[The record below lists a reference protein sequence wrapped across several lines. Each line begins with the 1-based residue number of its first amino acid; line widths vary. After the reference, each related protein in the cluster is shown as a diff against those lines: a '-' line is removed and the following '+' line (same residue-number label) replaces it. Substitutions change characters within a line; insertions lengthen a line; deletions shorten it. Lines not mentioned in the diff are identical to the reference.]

1 MKKHKH
7 YNVIRAYADGWKIW
21 SPITLPAF
29 SEQVEYRIVPEDGWL
44 PWYGG
49 ECPIPYDQ
57 MVKVRFS
64 DNTLSTIRQAREFNW
79 QVDYVAVYRVI
90 EEAPQPKKVKM
101 WQFVYKKT
109 FLPQLTV
116 CFYPTFEEA
125 VKACEGATI
134 IQRADWTEIEVE
146 VEEL

>member
-49 ECPIPYDQ
+49 ECPTGLSKTIRL
-57 MVKVRFS
+57 KFS
-64 DNTLSTIRQAREFNW
+64 DGSVSSVQSDKEVFWDDT
-79 QVDYVAVYRVI
+79 VI
-90 EEAPQPKKVKM
+90 AYKNIDEEPKPKKKVKM
-101 WQFVYKKT
+101 WQWIVQYSNDT
-109 FLPQLTV
+109 PCLTSH
-116 CFYPTFEEA
+116 FFPTIERARSA
-125 VKACEGATI
+125 VGGVI
-134 IQRADWTEIEVE
+134 LQSADWTEIEVE
-146 VEEL
+146 ES